1 MSSTVVG
8 KLSPTAT
15 LLVPPRAP
23 AAVSLLAA
31 FTDSDGTGQSI
42 LGCQIDG
49 NTGRLK
55 VDALIT
61 PSGTPLVVTGD
72 KTPADAYA
80 NPTDHVGTWSLLGA
94 FDRAAN
100 RWARVDST
108 NLTSVSPITL
118 ANGGTALRTAAVLYG
133 QFGAAD
139 YRQVSVT
146 STGFVNCFLGAS
158 QALADNV
165 NAVGQPVPWVWT
177 MNAHRNQ
184 GGNMY
189 LSRGGYSS
197 AIGGAD
203 IPGIL
208 NAFATLA
215 YNSSPPAVVSSQAV
229 AAQSDSRGTLLV
241 QLAKPDNTARDT
253 PTRAS
258 AVGAVA
264 ASLKASAGN
273 LLSVTAHLAEKGE
286 IAVWLLLLD
295 QTTAPVNGQ
304 VPVWSEFVPPITG
317 DEGPSSFYE
326 PTRLGREIFSEQGLR
341 FATGIAA
348 CFSTTPNVVTLIGA
362 TANAVFN
369 ATYV

>member
-1 MSSTVVG
+1 MSSIIGNPSQLLLTPPNLSAVG
-8 KLSPTAT
+8 SVLLGIVEGSPNSMLGVRVDASGR
-15 LLVPPRAP
+15 LLV
-23 AAVSLLAA
+23 S
-31 FTDSDGTGQSI
+31 TTGGGS
-42 LGCQIDG
+42 
-49 NTGRLK
+49 T
-55 VDALIT
+55 
-61 PSGTPLVVTGD
+61 
-72 KTPADAYA
+72 
-80 NPTDHVGTWSLLGA
+80 
-94 FDRAAN
+94 
-100 RWARVDST
+100 VDSI
-108 NLTSVSPITL
+108 NLTSSAGIPL
-118 ANGGTALRTAAVLYG
+118 ASGGVGMRTGAFQIGLDQGLNWRPLLCNTVGWQIVQPQGTAG
-133 QFGAAD
+133 
-139 YRQVSVT
+139 VT
-146 STGFVNCFLGAS
+146 
-158 QALADNV
+158 DNV
-165 NAVGQPVPWVWT
+165 GLTGSANLTAILQ
-177 MNAHRNQ
+177 HRNQ
-184 GGNMY
+184 GGAHY
-189 LSRGGYSS
+189 LTRGGYSS
-197 AIGGAD
+197 AIGAAD
-203 IPGIL
+203 IPAIL

-241 QLAKPDNTARDT
+241 QIAKPDGTSRDT

-264 ASLKASAGN
+264 AALKASAGN
-273 LLSVTAHLAEKGE
+273 LLSLTAHLAEKGE